1 MEFVRNLLLFLHFVG
16 LASLLGGFLVQ
27 LKGPDRRVVAAVLH
41 GGITQVVTGVLLVG
55 VLEGMDKDVNHVKIG
70 IKLVIALF
78 VTVMAFV
85 LRKRGSLS
93 NGLFFGLGGLA
104 LLNVAIAVFWT

>member
-1 MEFVRNLLLFLHFVG
+1 MEFVRNLLLVLHFVG

-27 LKGPDRRVVAAVLH
+27 LKGPDRRVVTAMLH
-41 GGITQVVTGVLLVG
+41 GGLTQIVTGVLLVG
-55 VLEGMDKDVNHVKIG
+55 VLEAMDKDVNQIKIG
-70 IKLVIALF
+70 VKLVIALF

>member
-27 LKGPDRRVVAAVLH
+27 LKGPERRIVAAMLH
-41 GGITQVVTGVLLVG
+41 GGATQVVTGILLVG
-55 VLEGMDKDVNHVKIG
+55 VLEAMDKDVNNVKIG
-70 IKLVIALF
+70 LKLVIALF
-78 VTVMAFV
+78 VTIMAWV
-85 LRKRGSLS
+85 LRKRGGLS

-104 LLNVAIAVFWT
+104 LVNVAIAVFWT